1 MSAYSDQHTTIPSPD
16 DFEFHANVETRVVI
30 KSEDYVWTPS
40 SACGVEQVTLDRI
53 DGDMVRATTIVRYT
67 TKSEFSPHVHDVGE
81 EIFVLE
87 GTFADECG
95 DYSAGTYV
103 RYPVGTSSMPRMGG
117 KGTTLFVKSH
127 QFAKN
132 ETEQSV
138 IDTNKAEWRPGV
150 VDGLQVMPLYEYEG
164 EHVALVR
171 WAPHTQFNLHSHR
184 GGEEILVLDGVFYD
198 EHDRYPKGTWIRSPH
213 LSQHTPFTKEE
224 GALIYVKVGHLSPSH
239 V

>member
-1 MSAYSDQHTTIPSPD
+1 MSAHSDQHTTIPSPD
-16 DFEFHANVETRVVI
+16 DFEVHADIKKRVVI
-30 KSEDYVWTPS
+30 KPENYSWTLSPKL
-40 SACGVEQVTLDRI
+40 GVEQMPLDRI
-53 DGDMVRATTIVRYT
+53 GGDMVRATTIVRYT

-117 KGTTLFVKSH
+117 KETTLFVKSH

-198 EHDRYPKGTWIRSPH
+198 EYDRYPKGTWIRSPH

-224 GALIYVKVGHLSPSH
+224 GALIYVKVGNLSPST